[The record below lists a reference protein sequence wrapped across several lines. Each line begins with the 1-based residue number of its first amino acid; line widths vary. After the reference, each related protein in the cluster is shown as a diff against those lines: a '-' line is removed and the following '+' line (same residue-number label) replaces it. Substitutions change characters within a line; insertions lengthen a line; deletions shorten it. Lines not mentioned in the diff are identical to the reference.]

1 MPSRRSS
8 RRGSFTSHSRREL
21 IWATED
27 DAFSLV
33 AGAWTNNSML
43 VALAAENVLGITVIR
58 THVTISVTTGTA
70 AGTRLI
76 WGQIVG
82 RGTDIGVSIP
92 GSVRGD
98 QAELD
103 WMYVTS
109 STSAPT
115 FGRDGTNILSLDNH
129 AKRKMGELNQR
140 LVLSIFNTSGI
151 TVAGRIYA
159 RTLVALP

>member
-1 MPSRRSS
+1 MATRRSNIRTRS
-8 RRGSFTSHSRREL
+8 NNRRKLVWS
-21 IWATED
+21 TED

-43 VALAAENVLGITVIR
+43 VALGASNVLGITVIR
-58 THVTISVTTGTA
+58 THLTISVTTGTA

-82 RGTDIGVSIP
+82 RSTDIGVSVP

-98 QAELD
+98 QSELD
-103 WMYVTS
+103 WMYVTA

-115 FGRDGTNILSLDNH
+115 FGKDGTNIITLDNH
-129 AKRKMGELNQR
+129 AKRKMQELDQA

-159 RTLVALP
+159 RTLIALP